1 MPEAS
6 RDAAVRRYLELTRET
21 LPRRARA
28 ERWVVR
34 EDHCFQRIVL
44 DNVAGGRWYDAIA
57 RPAYRHLSAAQARA
71 AQALA
76 ERIDREGDPLLRELN
91 DRSLAWRR
99 ARAAPS
105 SPRRAGRPG

>member
-21 LPRRARA
+21 LPRRARE

-44 DNVAGGRWYDAIA
+44 DHVAGGRWYDAIA
-57 RPAYRHLSAAQARA
+57 RPAYRNLTPQQARDA
-71 AQALA
+71 SALA
-76 ERIDREGDPLLRELN
+76 ERIDAEGDALLRELN

-99 ARAAPS
+99 GRAAPS
-105 SPRRAGRPG
+105 SPRRADRAG